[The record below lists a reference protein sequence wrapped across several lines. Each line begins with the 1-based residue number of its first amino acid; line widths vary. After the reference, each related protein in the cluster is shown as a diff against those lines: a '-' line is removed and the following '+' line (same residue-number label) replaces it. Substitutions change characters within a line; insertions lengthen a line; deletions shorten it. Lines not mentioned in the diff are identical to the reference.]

1 MDVSRPNETDQIGGS
16 SMSTE
21 ALIDTI
27 KLLDKHDKD
36 FKQICEIILDASLL
50 WNSKD
55 EKKNPGL
62 QILRTLAGKYLNDP
76 DYF

>member
-1 MDVSRPNETDQIGGS
+1 
-16 SMSTE
+16 MSTE

-50 WNSKD
+50 WNSED